1 MLTVPATT
9 ILLFFF
15 GAVLLGAS
23 MTLAGVALGAWFVF
37 RTKREPHESLFR
49 AGAEKGE
56 AYVLDDFDQGFLD
69 QDKPNRRNEKK
80 AAADD
85 VVPDIIS
92 KQTNRFLQQYN
103 ESKKAESKTGL

>member
-1 MLTVPATT
+1 MLTVTATT
-9 ILLFFF
+9 VLLFFL
-15 GAVLLGAS
+15 GAVLLGAL

-69 QDKPNRRNEKK
+69 QEKPSRRTEKK
-80 AAADD
+80 PAADD
-85 VVPDIIS
+85 VVPEIIS
-92 KQTNRFLQQYN
+92 KQTDRFLQQYN
-103 ESKKAESKTGL
+103 ESKKTESKTGI